1 MKKLKNLTLRQKK
14 LLESQGLDPNNY
26 LLERTTADDFIFYEK
41 STGKLIPIRR

>member
-14 LLESQGLDPNNY
+14 LLESQGLDPNAY

-41 STGKLIPIRR
+41 STGNFVAIRR